1 MRNNDEPGTSG
12 AGTSDA
18 AAATRLSA
26 ELLGHPTFR
35 IAGRILK
42 FRSRKADAL
51 LGYLCL
57 ATDGRMTREMAAGL
71 LWSES
76 PETQARSSLRQTLL
90 IIRRELEAAGFD
102 GLDSDRL
109 SLFID
114 RSRVETD
121 IDNLLAELRQRL
133 ELPRR
138 LLVEK
143 RLQDRLFDRM
153 EGLDESFTIWLRD
166 RRQQV
171 YESLRTVLEERL
183 APGKSSW
190 GIVEQA
196 AVALLNLDPTHE
208 PACRA
213 FIHARARAGDFAGAV
228 RAYDD
233 LWRVLEE
240 EFDTQPARETQDL
253 IVSIKLGTYSADAE
267 PDEYQPGFSEDEK
280 RRRNLSPPAGSSS
293 QIMVDLR
300 PAIIVEQGLH
310 FDETSRN
317 ARLGEVFRH
326 DLISRLVRFR
336 EWSVVDGETDVLARS
351 PIPIYRVSI
360 STASTSRLATFS
372 VVIKNSRTRAYIWGR
387 DYELRLEDLFSMQPH
402 LISHIA
408 MAMRVNISAARLTQM
423 LKVPSTSLQVYDL
436 LLQGQQLH
444 YSWLYEESQR
454 AEAVF
459 EQIIELDPAFGPAYS
474 SLAQVLNSRHIVFP
488 GRRRSAAVLRRA
500 EELASM
506 AITLDPFDSR
516 AFLCAGWTAALRG
529 DFETAETQHRRALEL
544 NRNDPWTALSAAHGL
559 GYYGHSDEAKAIAE
573 ELFERGMLISPLHW
587 SYYVGIMF
595 LSGSYQEAVDTFV
608 QMDSGYVGVE
618 AWYVAA
624 LAKLGRLDEAS
635 AARKRM
641 EERIAARWVAGG
653 RPTSRDMFVWLSE
666 CFPIADARQKE
677 ELWSGLR
684 DAGMNVPE

>member
-1 MRNNDEPGTSG
+1 
-12 AGTSDA
+12 
-18 AAATRLSA
+18 
-26 ELLGHPTFR
+26 
-35 IAGRILK
+35 
-42 FRSRKADAL
+42 
-51 LGYLCL
+51 
-57 ATDGRMTREMAAGL
+57 MTRELAAGL

-76 PETQARSSLRQTLL
+76 PEAQARSSLRQTLL

-102 GLDSDRL
+102 GLGSDRL
-109 SLFID
+109 SIFID
-114 RSRVETD
+114 KSRIETD
-121 IDNLLAELRQRL
+121 IDALFAELKRGE

-138 LLVEK
+138 LLAEK

-153 EGLDESFTIWLRD
+153 EGLDESFTVWLRN
-166 RRQQV
+166 RRQQI
-171 YESLRTVLEERL
+171 YDGLRTILEDRL
-183 APGKSSW
+183 SPAKANW
-190 GIVEQA
+190 GVVEQA

-253 IVSIKLGTYSADAE
+253 IVSIKLGAYSPE
-267 PDEYQPGFSEDEK
+267 PEESEKPEGGFKEPEK
-280 RRRNLSPPAGSSS
+280 AGRGISPSSAS
-293 QIMVDLR
+293 GNIVGDFR

-310 FDETSRN
+310 FDETSRD
-317 ARLGEVFRH
+317 ARLAEVFRH

-336 EWSVVDGETDVLARS
+336 EWSVVDAETEVLARS
-351 PIPIYRVSI
+351 PIPVYRVSI
-360 STASTSRLATFS
+360 STASTSRAATFS

-387 DYELRLEDLFSMQPH
+387 DYEVRLEDLFSMQPH

-408 MAMRVNISAARLTQM
+408 MAMRVNISAARLTQLM
-423 LKVPSTSLQVYDL
+423 KVPATSLQVYDL

-444 YSWLYEESQR
+444 YSWLYEETQR

-474 SLAQVLNSRHIVFP
+474 SLAQVLNSRHIIFP
-488 GRRRSAAVLRRA
+488 GRRRLMSDLRRA
-500 EELASM
+500 DELAGM

-516 AFLCAGWTAALRG
+516 AFLCAGWTAALRE
-529 DFETAETQHRRALEL
+529 DFETAEVHHRRALEL

-559 GYYGHSDEAKAIAE
+559 GYYGYREEAKAVAV
-573 ELFERGMLISPLHW
+573 ELNERGMLISPLHW

-595 LSGSYQEAVDTFV
+595 LSGDYQAAADTFV

-624 LAKLGRLDEAS
+624 LAKLGRAEEAS
-635 AARKRM
+635 AACKRM
-641 EERIAARWVAGG
+641 EQRIAGRWVADAS
-653 RPTSRDMFVWLSE
+653 PTSRDIFEWLSE
-666 CFPIADARQKE
+666 CFPIADLRQRD
-677 ELWSGLR
+677 ELWDGLR
-684 DAGMNVPE
+684 SAGMDVPD